1 MLPGAVLLVT
11 TAPCLQNRKDFT
23 TSFGPVPQDAEQL
36 AELARLLARDVR
48 ELSDEELIEA
58 ARASGELTKL
68 GPERTG
74 RLLAELYGRDRLSW
88 PRIAE
93 LVGLPMT
100 TVYSWARPYLAP
112 DSGDERSPRQGRSTK

>member
-1 MLPGAVLLVT
+1 M
-11 TAPCLQNRKDFT
+11 
-23 TSFGPVPQDAEQL
+23 SQDSERL

-48 ELSDEELIEA
+48 DLSDDELVAA
-58 ARASGELTKL
+58 ARASGEATKL

-100 TVYSWARPYLAP
+100 TVYSWARPYLPP
-112 DSGDERSPRQGRSTK
+112 DPGDERQPRQGRRPN

>member
-1 MLPGAVLLVT
+1 M
-11 TAPCLQNRKDFT
+11 
-23 TSFGPVPQDAEQL
+23 PQDPERL

-48 ELSDEELIEA
+48 ELSEEELIEA
-58 ARASGELTKL
+58 ARVSGEATKL

-74 RLLAELYGRDRLSW
+74 RFLAELYGRDRLSW

-100 TVYSWARPYLAP
+100 TVYSWARPFLPP
-112 DSGDERSPRQGRSTK
+112 DPGPERSPRPGRSTS

>member
-1 MLPGAVLLVT
+1 VGGVDDVPDA
-11 TAPCLQNRKDFT
+11 
-23 TSFGPVPQDAEQL
+23 VPQDAERL

-48 ELSDEELIEA
+48 DLSDEELIEA

-74 RLLAELYGRDRLSW
+74 RLLAELYGRNRLSW

-100 TVYSWARPYLAP
+100 TVYSWARPYLPP
-112 DSGDERSPRQGRSTK
+112 DPGEERSPRQGRTKS

>member
-1 MLPGAVLLVT
+1 VSEDSE
-11 TAPCLQNRKDFT
+11 R
-23 TSFGPVPQDAEQL
+23 L
-36 AELARLLARDVR
+36 AELARLLAQDVSD
-48 ELSDEELIEA
+48 LSDEELIEA
-58 ARASGELTKL
+58 ARASGEATKL

-100 TVYSWARPYLAP
+100 TVYGWARPYLPP
-112 DSGDERSPRQGRSTK
+112 DPGVERSPRQGRSTD

>member
-1 MLPGAVLLVT
+1 VSEDPE
-11 TAPCLQNRKDFT
+11 R
-23 TSFGPVPQDAEQL
+23 L

-48 ELSDEELIEA
+48 DLSDDELIEA
-58 ARASGELTKL
+58 ARASGEVTKL

-74 RLLAELYGRDRLSW
+74 RLLAELYGRDRLTW

-100 TVYSWARPYLAP
+100 TVYGWARPYLSP
-112 DSGDERSPRQGRSTK
+112 DPGVERAQRQGRNRDN

>member
-1 MLPGAVLLVT
+1 MPE
-11 TAPCLQNRKDFT
+11 
-23 TSFGPVPQDAEQL
+23 DADQL
-36 AELARLLARDVR
+36 AGLARLLARDVR
-48 ELSDEELIEA
+48 DLSDEELIEA
-58 ARASGELTKL
+58 ARGSGEATKL

-100 TVYSWARPYLAP
+100 TVYRWARPFLPP
-112 DSGDERSPRQGRSTK
+112 DPGTERSPRQGRTPN

>member
-1 MLPGAVLLVT
+1 M
-11 TAPCLQNRKDFT
+11 
-23 TSFGPVPQDAEQL
+23 PQDPDRL

-58 ARASGELTKL
+58 ARVSGEATKL

-100 TVYSWARPYLAP
+100 TVYSWARPYLPP
-112 DSGDERSPRQGRSTK
+112 DPGDERAPRPGRSTS

>member
-1 MLPGAVLLVT
+1 MSEDPE
-11 TAPCLQNRKDFT
+11 R
-23 TSFGPVPQDAEQL
+23 L

-48 ELSDEELIEA
+48 DLSDDELIEA
-58 ARASGELTKL
+58 ARASGEVTKL

-74 RLLAELYGRDRLSW
+74 RLLAELYSRDRLSW

-100 TVYSWARPYLAP
+100 TVYGWARPYLPP
-112 DSGDERSPRQGRSTK
+112 DPGDERSPRQGRSKGD

>member
-1 MLPGAVLLVT
+1 
-11 TAPCLQNRKDFT
+11 
-23 TSFGPVPQDAEQL
+23 VPQDAEQF
-36 AELARLLARDVR
+36 AQLARLLAREVGD
-48 ELSDEELIEA
+48 LSDDELIEA

-100 TVYSWARPYLAP
+100 TVYSWARPFLSP
-112 DSGDERSPRQGRSTK
+112 DPGTERSPRPGRRDR

>member
-1 MLPGAVLLVT
+1 VLLVT
-11 TAPCLQNRKDFT
+11 TQRSFQDQKDFAT
-23 TSFGPVPQDAEQL
+23 NFAFVPQDPERL
-36 AELARLLARDVR
+36 AELARLLAGDVSN
-48 ELSDEELIEA
+48 LSDDELIEA
-58 ARASGELTKL
+58 ARLSGELTKL

-100 TVYSWARPYLAP
+100 TVYSWARPYLPP
-112 DSGDERSPRQGRSTK
+112 DPGDERSPRQGRSTK